1 MKVILKLNIC
11 LFDIRYFIYQIYKYF
26 NNKYNIKQH
35 NFDKLLKIKK
45 LFINL
50 IIYLFIYLNNK

>member
-35 NFDKLLKIKK
+35 NFDKLLKI
-45 LFINL
+45 
-50 IIYLFIYLNNK
+50 